1 MAITE
6 RRSVSRCYEYED
18 VRWFPCATA
27 QGDAMLAVCALRIYL
42 LAMRNAEYWGD
53 PFACE

>member
-27 QGDAMLAVCALRIYL
+27 QRDAMLAVCAPRIYL